1 MKTEIKIGVDAKWY
15 FDDLPSGRVWTR
27 GITTRFKAAAADHNW
42 TFFFRRGDRAHSSDV
57 PPCDQAVFASAGWNL
72 LSNLLVL
79 PRHVSSLGLDV
90 LLTHYFAVPAR
101 VPQVTVVYDI
111 IFESNPELF
120 TRRERAYL
128 SCIKP
133 LLRSASLVVTISE
146 ESRSQL
152 ARFGYLG
159 RGQEC
164 VVVPP
169 GIDRQFLEPIPATDI
184 SRVRDRYALPARFV
198 LYVGRLN
205 TRKNVG
211 KLIAAMAQI
220 KDRSVQL
227 VLAGRAEG
235 ATEDYAALA
244 AQLGLVDRVQF
255 LGSVP
260 DEDLASLY
268 ASSAALAYLSEHEGF
283 GLPAVEA
290 MGVGVPVVVAET
302 PVGREVY
309 GDVPFYVAVSDIG
322 EIARTLDDVLAEP
335 RGLGPRLTVGQHRAG
350 TYTWDR
356 TTASLIDVLVSQGA
370 RSPRAGGA
378 H

>member
-1 MKTEIKIGVDAKWY
+1 MKTEMKIGVDAKWY
-15 FDDLPSGRVWTR
+15 FGDLPSGRVWTR
-27 GITTRFKAAAADHNW
+27 GITTRFKAAAADQDW
-42 TFFFRRGDRAHSSDV
+42 TFFFRRGDRVHASNV

-72 LSNLLVL
+72 LSNALVL
-79 PRHVSSLGLDV
+79 PRHVASLGLDV
-90 LLTHYFAVPAR
+90 LLTHYFAAPAR

-120 TRRERAYL
+120 TRKERAYL
-128 SCIKP
+128 SFIKP
-133 LLRSASLVVTISE
+133 LLRSASVVVTISE
-146 ESRSQL
+146 QSRSQL
-152 ARFGYLG
+152 TRFGYLG

-169 GIDRQFLEPIPATDI
+169 GIDRQFLEPVPVTEI
-184 SRVRDRYALPARFV
+184 SRVRDHYELPARFV

-205 TRKNVG
+205 KRKNVG
-211 KLIAAMAQI
+211 ELIAAMAQI

-227 VLAGRAEG
+227 VLAGRADG
-235 ATEDYAALA
+235 ATEDYASLA
-244 AQLGLVDRVQF
+244 DQLGLADRVQF
-255 LGSVP
+255 LDSVP

-268 ASSAALAYLSEHEGF
+268 ASSAVFAYLSEHEGF
-283 GLPAVEA
+283 GLPPVEA
-290 MGVGVPVVVAET
+290 MGVGVPVIVAET

-335 RGLGPRLTVGQHRAG
+335 RDIGPRLTRGQRRAG

-356 TTASLIDVLVSQGA
+356 TTASLIDVLVAQGA
-370 RSPRAGGA
+370 RSSRTSGA